1 MIIVPSVSI
10 LNYNPVNTKTPE
22 VPGCFEAR
30 TIFQN
35 KQGLLLST
43 LPVTV
48 PDPQLFPGACELKLF
63 LLSLNSRLGHQLHH
77 MARRAGGSKEKTG

>member
-22 VPGCFEAR
+22 VPGCFEALN
-30 TIFQN
+30 IFQN
-35 KQGLLLST
+35 KQGLLLLT

-48 PDPQLFPGACELKLF
+48 PDSQLSPAACGLQIF
-63 LLSLNSRLGHQLHH
+63 LLSLNSRLGL
-77 MARRAGGSKEKTG
+77 